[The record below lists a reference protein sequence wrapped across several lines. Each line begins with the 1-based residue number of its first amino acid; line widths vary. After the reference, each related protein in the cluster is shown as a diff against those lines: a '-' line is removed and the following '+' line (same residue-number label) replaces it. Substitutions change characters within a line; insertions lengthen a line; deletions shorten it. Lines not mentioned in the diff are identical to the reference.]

1 MGPIRCV
8 ITNDDG
14 IDAPGLRALYAAL
27 RGLADVAVVAPAL
40 EWSTRGHN
48 APGRDPLRVERRNDP
63 EMGRVFVVHAP
74 PADCVR
80 LALCE
85 LIRPVPDAVIA
96 GINRGSNVG
105 VDVFYSGTVAAAR
118 EAAILGRPA
127 IAISQLVRKDMP
139 VDWNVATTFA
149 HRLLKHLLAE
159 LPNARPVPLWNVNLP
174 HLPPG
179 GRPKG
184 IIKVPMAT
192 SPLQMCY
199 EPVDP
204 PDAPAGGEPGT
215 YRYSGAYFRRPQP
228 AGTDIAYLF
237 ADWATI
243 TELTNDLTDAP
254 AAGVEPAWTLD

>member
-14 IDAPGLRALYAAL
+14 NDAPGLRALYAAL
-27 RGLADVAVVAPAL
+27 RGLADVAVVAPST

-48 APGRDPLRVERRNDP
+48 APSRDPLRVERRDDP

-85 LIRPVPDAVIA
+85 LIRPAPDVVIA

-118 EAAILGRPA
+118 EAAILGYPA
-127 IAISQLVRKDMP
+127 IAISQLVRKEMP
-139 VDWNVATTFA
+139 VDWNAAATFA
-149 HRLLKHLLAE
+149 RRLLEHLLAE
-159 LPNARPVPLWNVNLP
+159 LSGARPVPLWNVNLP

-179 GRPKG
+179 GRPRG
-184 IIKVPMAT
+184 IVKVPMAT
-192 SPLQMCY
+192 SPLQICY
-199 EPVDP
+199 EALDP
-204 PDAPAGGEPGT
+204 PDASASGEPST

-228 AGTDIAYLF
+228 AGTDIEYLF

-243 TELTNDLTDAP
+243 TELTNDLTDASLER
-254 AAGVEPAWTLD
+254 AELTWLLD